1 MHLKIKISMYEQ
13 LSKPLKMDGIKIYL
27 LDVACLI
34 FMQNVFAKNV
44 AKWLP
49 IVLVQK
55 FIFGWGNT
63 T

>member
-1 MHLKIKISMYEQ
+1 
-13 LSKPLKMDGIKIYL
+13 LKMDGIKIYL